1 MQLFRG
7 YIQTQGKQP
16 LEKFKGR
23 KNLSTLADVQGLDEY
38 AGVLGN
44 ETILIDVDD
53 APTSDILYQIVQDLK
68 LKCRVY
74 ATTRG
79 KHFLF
84 RNSWVEKSWTKQ
96 TLALGIT
103 TDAKVGKNNTYEV
116 LKFAGVE
123 RPILYDTPE
132 DDIQDVPKW
141 LSPVKTNVDF
151 TTLGNGDGRNST
163 LYAYILTLQDND
175 FTKEEARETIRLINR
190 YILKEPLSE
199 RELEVILRDEAFQKQ
214 SFFKGRTFL
223 HDKFATYLK
232 NDNHIIK
239 INGQLHV
246 YQDGIYQSGT
256 EAIERAMIKLIPAL
270 KDSQRK
276 ETLKQ
281 LNLICD
287 HKTAAPPEVIAFSNG
302 LYNLKDDSFK
312 DFTPDAVITN
322 KIPWPYNPAAYN
334 ELMNHTLDKIS
345 CGKGEIRVLLE
356 EIVGSCFYRSNTLG
370 GGKAFILIGDKSNG
384 KSTLLSVLQ
393 SLLGREN
400 TSSLDLKEL
409 GDRFKTAE
417 LFGKLANIGDDISG
431 DYISNAAVL
440 KKMITGNRINVE
452 RKGQDPFEFDNYAKM
467 LFSANDIPT
476 IGKTKEYDAIE
487 RRFIFIPFDARF
499 DKTDPDY
506 DPQILNKL
514 KQQDSF
520 EYLIRLGLDG
530 LKRVL
535 KNKGYSE
542 GKASEN
548 AKEEYRIEHNSI
560 LAFIDELGLDAIVNE
575 PTSAVYH
582 GYNLFCNTNGFE
594 PVKKP
599 TFTKKLLKA
608 LNLDVGYGKD
618 RSGKTIKVYVKK

>member
-1 MQLFRG
+1 
-7 YIQTQGKQP
+7 
-16 LEKFKGR
+16 
-23 KNLSTLADVQGLDEY
+23 
-38 AGVLGN
+38 
-44 ETILIDVDD
+44 
-53 APTSDILYQIVQDLK
+53 
-68 LKCRVY
+68 
-74 ATTRG
+74 
-79 KHFLF
+79 
-84 RNSWVEKSWTKQ
+84 
-96 TLALGIT
+96 
-103 TDAKVGKNNTYEV
+103 
-116 LKFAGVE
+116 
-123 RPILYDTPE
+123 
-132 DDIQDVPKW
+132 
-141 LSPVKTNVDF
+141 
-151 TTLGNGDGRNST
+151 
-163 LYAYILTLQDND
+163 
-175 FTKEEARETIRLINR
+175 
-190 YILKEPLSE
+190 
-199 RELEVILRDEAFQKQ
+199 
-214 SFFKGRTFL
+214 
-223 HDKFATYLK
+223 
-232 NDNHIIK
+232 
-239 INGQLHV
+239 V

-256 EAIERAMIKLIPAL
+256 EAVNKAMIKIMPGIKKAQRSEVMDYLNIICEERFPA
-270 KDSQRK
+270 KP
-276 ETLKQ
+276 TL
-281 LNLICD
+281 
-287 HKTAAPPEVIAFSNG
+287 IAFQNG
-302 LYNLKDDSFK
+302 IYDLESDSFK
-312 DFTPDAVITN
+312 DFSPDIVITN

-334 ELMNHTLDKIS
+334 ELMDHTLDKIA
-345 CGKGEIRVLLE
+345 CNRPEIRALLE

-476 IGKTKEYDAIE
+476 IGKTKEYEAVE

-506 DPQILNKL
+506 DPQILDKL

-520 EYLIRLGLDG
+520 EYLILLGLNG
-530 LKRVL
+530 LKQVL

-575 PTSAVYH
+575 PTSAVYQE
-582 GYNLFCNTNGFE
+582 YNGFCNANGFE